1 MTSNLAL
8 VTVDQLVR
16 DTFRQSRAQGVF
28 WLLLGISAI
37 CILLCASVSING
49 AVQLAGPGE
58 NPDFLPRTE
67 ALAHESEILQ
77 RDGVAVVGGDL
88 SLGFGAVRVPL
99 ARDAKHAVHAL
110 QLALASGVADTL
122 GVLLALVWTAGF
134 LPGFLDR
141 QSISVLLAKPAP
153 RWALLLGKY
162 TGVLAFVLFQGA
174 IFVGGTWLALGA
186 RTGIWDFAYLKSAPL
201 LLLHFGIF
209 FSVSLLLAVC
219 TRSTVASVFGSIAFW
234 LMCWGMNFGR
244 HALVADVAA
253 GSGAEFGQP
262 LLGIVEFG
270 YWFLPKPADLGIL
283 VRDALGAQDF
293 YSQPAAFEFVQAH
306 GQFHPVWS
314 VAASLAFMLLIFWAA
329 VRQFVATDY

>member
-1 MTSNLAL
+1 MTSNIAL

-28 WLLLGISAI
+28 WLLLGISAV
-37 CILLCASVSING
+37 CILLCASVSIEG

-67 ALAHESEILQ
+67 AHAHDKEILE

-88 SLGFGAVRVPL
+88 TLGFGAVRVPL

-162 TGVLAFVLFQGA
+162 AGVLAFVLLQGA

-186 RTGIWDFAYLKSAPL
+186 RTGIWDFCYLRSAPL

-234 LMCWGMNFGR
+234 LLCWGMNFGR

-270 YWFLPKPADLGIL
+270 YWFLPKPADLGML
-283 VRDALGAQDF
+283 VRDALGARDF
-293 YSQPAAFEFVQAH
+293 YGQPAAFDFVQAH

>member
-99 ARDAKHAVHAL
+99 ARRV
-110 QLALASGVADTL
+110 
-122 GVLLALVWTAGF
+122 
-134 LPGFLDR
+134 DR
-141 QSISVLLAKPAP
+141 RWPRQPSAERAP
-153 RWALLLGKY
+153 WPVGHRRGRRANWA
-162 TGVLAFVLFQGA
+162 
-174 IFVGGTWLALGA
+174 I
-186 RTGIWDFAYLKSAPL
+186 R
-201 LLLHFGIF
+201 
-209 FSVSLLLAVC
+209 
-219 TRSTVASVFGSIAFW
+219 
-234 LMCWGMNFGR
+234 
-244 HALVADVAA
+244 
-253 GSGAEFGQP
+253 
-262 LLGIVEFG
+262 
-270 YWFLPKPADLGIL
+270 
-283 VRDALGAQDF
+283 
-293 YSQPAAFEFVQAH
+293 
-306 GQFHPVWS
+306 
-314 VAASLAFMLLIFWAA
+314 
-329 VRQFVATDY
+329 

>member
-8 VTVDQLVR
+8 VTIHQLVR

-28 WLLLGISAI
+28 WLLLGISAV
-37 CILLCASVSING
+37 CILLCASVNIEG
-49 AVQLAGPGE
+49 AQQLATPGE
-58 NPDFLPRTE
+58 NPDFLPRNDPRAGDRETLE
-67 ALAHESEILQ
+67 
-77 RDGVAVVGGDL
+77 RDGVVVVGGEL
-88 SLGFGAVRVPL
+88 TLGFGAVRVPL
-99 ARDAKHAVHAL
+99 ARDAGNAVHAL
-110 QLALASGVADTL
+110 QLALAAGVADTL

-162 TGVLAFVLFQGA
+162 AGVLAFVLLQGA

-234 LMCWGMNFGR
+234 LLCWGMNFGR

-253 GSGAEFGQP
+253 GSGAQFGQP

-270 YWFLPKPADLGIL
+270 YWFLPKPADLGML
-283 VRDALGAQDF
+283 VRDALGAQNF
-293 YSQPAAFEFVQAH
+293 YGQPAVFEAVQAH
-306 GQFHPVWS
+306 GLFHPVMS
-314 VAASLAFMLLIFWAA
+314 VAASLAFMVLIFWAA
-329 VRQFVATDY
+329 VRQFAATDY